1 MRDQTGT
8 PPVTKDL
15 RPSSDEDVAQ
25 RLTAAVRLITA
36 CVAAAVRLIT
46 ACVAAAV
53 TIAAATGVA
62 FRTGPNTPTQQ
73 EGASWVRT
81 PTSRTDSRT

>member
-36 CVAAAVRLIT
+36 CVAI
-46 ACVAAAV
+46 AV